1 VASAGL
7 NPHQEM
13 ETAASVP
20 LLRDQVSA
28 RSDEP
33 VRSRCDPVDGSWLMD
48 RALSRAAGAP
58 SVDGNSVRLL
68 RDAAENYPAWL
79 EAIAAAQSF
88 VYFEAYIMQDDVSGR
103 RFADALIERARAG
116 VTVRL
121 LYDWLGAVGK
131 TPSKFWKSMSD
142 AGIEVRCFNPFRLAS
157 PLGWVHR
164 DHRKS
169 VVVDGT
175 VGFITGLCVG
185 DAWVGDPSRGIEPW
199 RDTGVEIRGPAVAD
213 IARAF
218 SRVWAATGPPIPA
231 EEFLTAS
238 DIAVMGKTSVRVVA
252 SEPWRARLLRIDEM
266 VAGAARET
274 LWLADAYYAAMPT
287 HVQALRAAAMDGV
300 DVRLLVPGG
309 TDLPFLRPLSQAGYR
324 PLLEAGVR
332 VFEWNGPM
340 MHAKTA
346 VADARLGRV
355 GSSNLNIASS
365 LGNYELDAFIEDAA
379 FAECMVQ
386 SYLKDLENATEVV
399 LDARRRRTKRIRPQA
414 NKTPIAGKHDDRK
427 LHKHRRHDRRRSGS
441 TSRGVAGAIR
451 LGNTVSAAVT
461 EHRVLAASDSRAV
474 ALGGAILAVSAVVAL
489 LWPHVIALP
498 FAIICIWFGGAM
510 LWQSLRLRR
519 NTATTTIVSDDAL
532 REPRVDT
539 PPPG

>member
-1 VASAGL
+1 M
-7 NPHQEM
+7 P
-13 ETAASVP
+13 VP
-20 LLRDQVSA
+20 SN
-28 RSDEP
+28 EH
-33 VRSRCDPVDGSWLMD
+33 VRSRPDPSAGGWLMD
-48 RALSRAAGAP
+48 RAVSRAAGAS

-88 VYFEAYIMQDDVSGR
+88 VYFEAYIMDDDVSGR
-103 RFADALIERARAG
+103 RFADALIERVRAG

-131 TPSKFWKSMSD
+131 TPSKFWKVMSD

-185 DAWVGDPSRGIEPW
+185 DAWVGDPSRGIAPW

-213 IARAF
+213 VALAF
-218 SRVWAATGPPIPA
+218 SRVWAATGSPIPA
-231 EEFLTAS
+231 GEFPAAG
-238 DIAVMGKTSVRVVA
+238 DIAVTGETSVRVVA
-252 SEPWRARLLRIDEM
+252 SEPWRARLLRIDEL

-274 LWLADAYYAAMPT
+274 LWIADAYYAGMPT
-287 HVQALRAAAMDGV
+287 HVQALTAAAKDGV

-309 TDLPFLRPLSQAGYR
+309 TDIPILRPLSRAGYR

-365 LGNYELDAFIEDAA
+365 LGNYELDAFIEDVA

-399 LDARRRRTKRIRPQA
+399 LNARRRRTKRIRPQA
-414 NKTPIAGKHDDRK
+414 NKMPIEGEHAGEHVGEHDDRK
-427 LHKHRRHDRRRSGS
+427 LHKHRQHDRRRSGS

-451 LGNTVSAAVT
+451 IGNTVSAAVT

-474 ALGGAILAVSAVVAL
+474 ALGGVILAVLAIVAL
-489 LWPHVIALP
+489 LWPHAIALP

-539 PPPG
+539 TPPG